1 MTTSPLYVASVGK
14 AQLVLDCFQQ
24 AVGELSLTDLVQI
37 SGLDKSAVQRY
48 AHTLCHIGWLEQNL
62 STRRYRLGK
71 RVLDLTFHYLR
82 THVFVE
88 SLNPLLL
95 ELCDVTGERVSL
107 SLVDGDHLVH
117 VMRHQTKTQEYQ
129 ASLTGRRVPLFC
141 TAGGRAA
148 LASMPADEL
157 DAWFKNRQFKP
168 YTASTV
174 TDPLRL
180 NTLIG
185 QVRNDGYALVVDEFI
200 YGEVALGGSIAD
212 DQGRPYAS
220 LHISGSTRE
229 WSAQTYR
236 ERFAPYVLNALSRIP
251 RPLRKV

>member
-14 AQLVLDCFQQ
+14 AQLLLDCFQL
-24 AVGELSLTDLVQI
+24 AVGELSLTDLVQA
-37 SGLDKSAVQRY
+37 SGMDKSAVQRY
-48 AHTLCHIGWLEQNL
+48 AHTLCQLGWLEQNL

-71 RVLDLTFHYLR
+71 KVLDLTFHYLR
-82 THVFVE
+82 THAFVE

-95 ELCDVTGERVSL
+95 ELCETTGERVSL

-129 ASLTGRRVPLFC
+129 ASLVGRRVPLFC

-148 LASMPADEL
+148 LAALPAHEL
-157 DAWFKNRQFKP
+157 DVWFENKQFKR

-174 TDPLRL
+174 TDPQQLKA
-180 NTLIG
+180 LI
-185 QVRNDGYALVVDEFI
+185 QPVRAAGYALVVDEFI
-200 YGEVALGGSIAD
+200 YGEIALGGSITD
-212 DQGRPYAS
+212 DDGQPYAS

-229 WSAQTYR
+229 WTAQKYR
-236 ERFAPYVLNALSRIP
+236 ERFAPYMLNALSRIS
-251 RPLRKV
+251 RPLRKA